1 MATPN
6 VTSTRHIISSTSV
19 SQDALFGDE
28 YTVQYPKT
36 ISDMTFDEL
45 FVLQS
50 THKEIKTVE
59 VDGVDVP
66 ILDANGTLKNIQQYG
81 AMTFNGDKDQEL
93 AFMNITSAFVIKLY
107 EKVLQNGVSRK
118 KNRNGQLKMDFS
130 HPVAVLELDKHDALL
145 IDKKI
150 LSLLQNF
157 NNNDDA
163 GETISMASLNL
174 NPETMVQ
181 IQYQVEGTIVDV
193 AISTLKLNLA
203 AINDGGRSTANT
215 HLNELKSVLNNKNQ
229 FIGFLTGPGG
239 SGKSRVI
246 NTL

>member
-1 MATPN
+1 MEKLDPDCKKKFKDDNGKFTISTNIATRMGEENCGKKLVATPN
-6 VTSTRHIISSTSV
+6 VTSTRNIISSTSV

-66 ILDANGTLKNIQQYG
+66 IFDANGTLKNIQQYG

-93 AFMNITSAFVIKLY
+93 TFMNITSAFVIKLY

-118 KNRNGQLKMDFS
+118 KT
-130 HPVAVLELDKHDALL
+130 A
-145 IDKKI
+145 
-150 LSLLQNF
+150 
-157 NNNDDA
+157 
-163 GETISMASLNL
+163 
-174 NPETMVQ
+174 MV
-181 IQYQVEGTIVDV
+181 
-193 AISTLKLNLA
+193 N
-203 AINDGGRSTANT
+203 
-215 HLNELKSVLNNKNQ
+215 
-229 FIGFLTGPGG
+229 
-239 SGKSRVI
+239 
-246 NTL
+246 